1 MTTRKNALTFPQKIN
16 DLISS
21 NKPDV
26 PHRNAVLTSQ
36 PSYLSW

>member
-1 MTTRKNALTFPQKIN
+1 MTIRKNSLTSSQKIN

-21 NKPDV
+21 VKAGI

-36 PSYLSW
+36 PGYSSR